1 MFVLEVGTQM
11 NALAVGESV
20 DLLKLEASRDA
31 GQKVDWVASSATG
44 YWHGTYRKLEGL
56 VHYTIR
62 SIRKVGK

>member
-1 MFVLEVGTQM
+1 MFVLESGTQM
-11 NALAVGESV
+11 NALAVSKSV

-31 GQKVDWVASSATG
+31 GKEVDWVASSATG
-44 YWHGTYRKLEGL
+44 YWHGSYRKPEGL